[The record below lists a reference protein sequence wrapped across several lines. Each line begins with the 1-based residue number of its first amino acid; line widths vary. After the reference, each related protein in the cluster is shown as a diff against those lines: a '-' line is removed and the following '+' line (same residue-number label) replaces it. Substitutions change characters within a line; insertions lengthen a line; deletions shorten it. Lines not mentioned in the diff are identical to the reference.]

1 MPLYFQT
8 DISVNDIY
16 MNDRV
21 FFSYPEAEDK
31 VGGKDIIR
39 ELRTNTKRIPIR
51 ICSSF
56 LDLDDKYRK
65 LYSGMWDDSQQESKL
80 HLFREDLQNLK
91 NKLDQNALVC
101 FYIAEWQE
109 IITKLQKYSPEI
121 FEIVVE
127 ERGAIF
133 DLYPPRDIRSL

>member
-1 MPLYFQT
+1 MRLYFQT

-16 MNDRV
+16 MNDKV
-21 FFSYPEAEDK
+21 FFSYPESEDK
-31 VGGKDIIR
+31 LGGKDIIR

-51 ICSSF
+51 VCHSF
-56 LDLDDKYRK
+56 LSLDDKYGK
-65 LYSGMWDDSQQESKL
+65 VYSGMWDDSQQESKL

-91 NKLDQNALVC
+91 NKLNQNALVC

-109 IITKLQKYSPEI
+109 VITKLQKYSPEI
-121 FEIVVE
+121 FEVVVE
-127 ERGAIF
+127 ETGAVF

>member
-1 MPLYFQT
+1 MIRLHHRIFF
-8 DISVNDIY
+8 INFLNKVI
-16 MNDRV
+16 V
-21 FFSYPEAEDK
+21 FGEILCPSCS
-31 VGGKDIIR
+31 
-39 ELRTNTKRIPIR
+39 R
-51 ICSSF
+51 IC
-56 LDLDDKYRK
+56 
-65 LYSGMWDDSQQESKL
+65 ESKL

-127 ERGAIF
+127 ETGAIF